1 MAAVAHQFM
10 DKVFVG
16 GPAPIG
22 TFASRYD
29 GFLATGETVEQ
40 EFKGMRDGM
49 VFTNKRLMVINAQGL
64 LGKKVEVTSFPW
76 RSITAFS
83 LENSGTIDLDA
94 ELKICGS
101 GWGVCEVMMTKGTD
115 VREVAQFINNRIN
128 L

>member
-1 MAAVAHQFM
+1 
-10 DKVFVG
+10 
-16 GPAPIG
+16 
-22 TFASRYD
+22 
-29 GFLATGETVEQ
+29 
-40 EFKGMRDGM
+40 MRDGM

-101 GWGVCEVMMTKGTD
+101 GWGVCEVMMTKGTN
-115 VREVAQFINNRIN
+115 VREVAQFINDRIN